1 MRGAGQRDYR
11 TEERGKRSFFVSF
24 SPSLSVCVWGGGTKK
39 KRLRETKDGRRD
51 GFRRTWEL
59 SAKRAV
65 KRSLE
70 NTVEQYGIC
79 HRIGS

>member
-1 MRGAGQRDYR
+1 MQRAGQRDYR
-11 TEERGKRSFFVSF
+11 TGKRGKRGVY
-24 SPSLSVCVWGGGTKK
+24 VCACVYEEEREETKK